1 MNCRVGCMLLAI
13 LFALMFVFG
22 GMFCR
27 VVVPFSP
34 DPAEHRPAVEPQAG
48 ILELHGVLDVIH
60 RQ

>member
-1 MNCRVGCMLLAI
+1 MLLAI

-34 DPAEHRPAVEPQAG
+34 DPAEHRSRVEPQAG